1 MKINKIKINSY
12 GKIKDQEIE
21 FDKNINIV
29 YGKNESGKSTI
40 LKFITNILYGISKNK
55 NGREYSDFD
64 KYKPWDSE
72 DFSGKIEYELDNK
85 EKFEVFRDFRKKN
98 PQVFNEQK
106 EDISKEFN
114 IDKSKGNEFFYEQT
128 KVDEKLFLSTIVV
141 NQEEVKLEKN
151 EQNILIQ
158 KIANL
163 VGTGDDNVS
172 YKRAMDR
179 INRRQLGEIGTQKS
193 REKPLNI
200 LMRENEELE
209 EERNKLEKYKDS
221 KYEIEENKNILL
233 EKYSNLEI
241 ELNYLNKIKKIYEDE
256 KIENEKI
263 KIKEKIKKE
272 NDEKI
277 NLNKNEI
284 LKIENENKKILEK
297 NKNKL
302 NKIEENKNKI
312 KNKLIIF
319 FIILILI
326 NITQFIFIK
335 NNIIKYIF
343 LLTLPTYLIFSIIY
357 LKNKKNKIKIF
368 EKENKNEEEK
378 INKEKNNYLN
388 ENKIIEK
395 NNKEL
400 ENEINEL
407 KNNLNLKINSEIEK
421 IKNNYLEKI
430 ENKKI
435 IKENNFD
442 INSKIKKIKN
452 NYLEKIEN
460 EKIIEKND
468 LENIKEEIEKIQKE
482 LNNTKIRLHELDL
495 DRENVEPQIDN
506 LLKLEEKIV
515 NNNEKIVNLKK
526 LDKSMNL
533 AKNIL
538 EKAYEKM
545 KNTVTPKFTKNLSE
559 NIDEITKGKY
569 KNVMVKDDNGLIV
582 ELDNGNYVE
591 AKRLSVGT
599 IDQLYLSLRLSMTED
614 LSKEKMPI
622 ILDEAFAYYDTQRLE
637 NILKYL
643 SEKYNNRQII
653 LLTCTEREKEILDKL
668 KIKYNLINL

>member
-599 IDQLYLSLRLSMTED
+599 IDQLYLSLRLSMTEE

>member
-388 ENKIIEK
+388 ENKLIEK

-442 INSKIKKIKN
+442 INSKIEKIKN
-452 NYLEKIEN
+452 NYLENIEN

-599 IDQLYLSLRLSMTED
+599 IDQLYLSLRLSMTEE

-622 ILDEAFAYYDTQRLE
+622 ILDEALAYYDTQRLE

-643 SEKYNNRQII
+643 SKKYNNRQII